1 MFDDADELAIFYND
15 EVTVACTRS
24 RPGEDDAAFAGI
36 LAVVDAD
43 AFDGTAMLGQH
54 RLQYP
59 TAAASLAP
67 EDVLRT
73 QRRNADGTLQ
83 EAQVWRVLRSPER
96 VVDGAESVVYLTADP
111 DA

>member
-1 MFDDADELAIFYND
+1 MFADDELEVFYND
-15 EVTVACTRS
+15 ETTVVCTRS
-24 RPGEDDAAFAGI
+24 RPGEDDAEFAGI

-43 AFDGTAMLGQH
+43 QFDNTAMLGQH

-59 TAAASLAP
+59 TAAASLEP
-67 EDVLRT
+67 QDVLRT

-83 EAQVWRVLRSPER
+83 DAEVWRVLRSPER
-96 VVDGAESVVYLTADP
+96 VVDGAESIVYLTADP